1 MTRTFRTL
9 ELVRDQ
15 LPDLKLCLS
24 TNGLMLPDAV
34 DRLLEVGVD
43 HVTVT
48 INTLDADIAGQIY
61 AWLWLDGE
69 RYCGREAGE
78 ILIARQLEGVRR
90 LTAAGVLVKINSVLI
105 PGIND
110 GGMAEVGRRLRE
122 SGAFIHNIMP
132 LIARPEHGTV
142 FGLNGQPE
150 PDAGML
156 AAIRS
161 QCGEVMPQMTHC
173 HQCRADAI
181 GMLGEDRSQQFT
193 RLPDPDSL
201 PDWLPILHQRAELHA
216 SLATQGESDADDA
229 CLVAVASRHGEVID
243 CHFGHADRFSI
254 YSLSAASM
262 VLVGERFTPKYCR
275 GEEECEPQEN
285 EARLAALLAL
295 LADVK
300 AVFCVRIG
308 HTPWQQLEL
317 QALSRRW
324 TARGVRSPRCCLPGG
339 SGGARAWRHR
349 VCVRGSPDGAGRL
362 VDPPVAIVSR
372 RKRLLSAADG
382 ADSRSVAGAA
392 TAAGRGGDAAGQRDA
407 EPPSADDRAECHPRR
422 RASAAGAVAD
432 GVDGAGG

>member
-1 MTRTFRTL
+1 VVGIAGPGDPLANMTRTFRTL

-69 RYCGREAGE
+69 RYSGREAGE

-110 GGMAEVGRRLRE
+110 GGMAEVGRRLRKRRVYPQYYAADCQT
-122 SGAFIHNIMP
+122 GARHGVWSQRPAGAGRRDARRDPQPVRGGDAADDP
-132 LIARPEHGTV
+132 LPPVPRRRHRH
-142 FGLNGQPE
+142 
-150 PDAGML
+150 AGR
-156 AAIRS
+156 RS
-161 QCGEVMPQMTHC
+161 QPAVPSGW
-173 HQCRADAI
+173 
-181 GMLGEDRSQQFT
+181 
-193 RLPDPDSL
+193 DPDSL
-201 PDWLPILHQRAELHA
+201 PTGCPSSTSARTSCQPRHA
-216 SLATQGESDADDA
+216 GESDADDA

-254 YSLSAASM
+254 YSLSAAGM
-262 VLVGERFTPKYCR
+262 VLVNERFTPKYCR

-317 QALSRRW
+317 QGIEPW

-339 SGGARAWRHR
+339 SGGARA
-349 VCVRGSPDGAGRL
+349 GGIASASGGRL
-362 VDPPVAIVSR
+362 MA
-372 RKRLLSAADG
+372 
-382 ADSRSVAGAA
+382 
-392 TAAGRGGDAAGQRDA
+392 
-407 EPPSADDRAECHPRR
+407 PST
-422 RASAAGAVAD
+422 G
-432 GVDGAGG
+432 